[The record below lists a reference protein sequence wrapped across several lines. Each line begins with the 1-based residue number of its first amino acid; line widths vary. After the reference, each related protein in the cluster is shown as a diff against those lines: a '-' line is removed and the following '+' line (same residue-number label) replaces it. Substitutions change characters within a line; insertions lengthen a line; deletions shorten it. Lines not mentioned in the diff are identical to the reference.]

1 MRAVIQRVDEASVT
15 VDGGAV
21 GRIGPG
27 MLVLLGVRE
36 DDESADLAF
45 IKKKLLN
52 LRIFNDSEGKLNLPV
67 LDVGGEILLISQ
79 FTLYGDCRKGN
90 RPSFSKAAR
99 PEKAR
104 DLYEKL
110 IAELRAAGA
119 GVASGEFQAMMKV
132 SLVNDGPVTLIVD
145 SRVPRRSS

>member
-1 MRAVIQRVDEASVT
+1 
-15 VDGGAV
+15 
-21 GRIGPG
+21 

>member
-1 MRAVIQRVDEASVT
+1 MRAVIQRVDEARVT
-15 VDGGAV
+15 VHGAAV

-110 IAELRAAGA
+110 LAELREAGV